1 MSFFPWLRA
10 CLLILLLIL
19 VLKFFFRPLSN
30 IRLPINSTFS
40 TPIHLHNPHF
50 TTLRILEIFSS
61 DCNIQLEFPTEF
73 LIKSNNSIK
82 SVKLVLIFLETW
94 GSTEDSDLMPDV
106 TWLRQ
111 SDTRHFPL
119 SCQTTSLHERGVCFT
134 GVHV

>member
-1 MSFFPWLRA
+1 MWNTQTLVRHVTRKFSKGGGSILKMSFFPWLRA

-19 VLKFFFRPLSN
+19 VLKFIFFRPLSN

-40 TPIHLHNPHF
+40 TPIQLHNPHF

-82 SVKLVLIFLETW
+82 SVN
-94 GSTEDSDLMPDV
+94 
-106 TWLRQ
+106 
-111 SDTRHFPL
+111 
-119 SCQTTSLHERGVCFT
+119 
-134 GVHV
+134 